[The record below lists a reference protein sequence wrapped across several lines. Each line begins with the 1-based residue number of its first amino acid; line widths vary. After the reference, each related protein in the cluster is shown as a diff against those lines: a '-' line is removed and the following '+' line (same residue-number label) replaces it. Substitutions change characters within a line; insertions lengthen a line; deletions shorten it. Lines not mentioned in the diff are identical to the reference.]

1 MMWQRAL
8 ANPWSVVAGS
18 TLALVVC
25 NGPVV
30 AFTFGLFLKPISQE
44 FGWNRGAMSA
54 ASAVAA
60 LMIAVVVP
68 FAGMLVDRF
77 GVRRIL
83 LPVIVLSSISIAAIS
98 LTPASL
104 LVFVTLYAVAGLA
117 TAGHGPQP
125 YAKTI
130 AAWFDSRRGLALG
143 IAMAGV
149 GLGIVLVPQLT
160 RYLIETYGWRSA
172 YVGLGALLFAVAFPA
187 VALLVR
193 EPAVPHG
200 RLSGD
205 AAAQPGLSVRETLS
219 GPSGFSTL
227 ATAVFLVAM
236 AVNGTIVHVVPIL
249 TDRGLS
255 PAVAASMLG
264 AVGLASIAGRLLC
277 GYLADRLFAPRVAA
291 GFFLLPCLGI
301 GLLMLDTGRVS
312 LFIAVTSLGLALGC
326 EIDMMGFLAT
336 RYFGLRQ
343 FAELYGYLFAI
354 FAGGSALG
362 PFVMGLVFDFFHM
375 YAPAQAAFILALLT
389 ASLLVSRLGTYVFPA
404 TTTEKIARS
413 LSMER

>member
-187 VALLVR
+187 VAL
-193 EPAVPHG
+193 
-200 RLSGD
+200 
-205 AAAQPGLSVRETLS
+205 
-219 GPSGFSTL
+219 
-227 ATAVFLVAM
+227 
-236 AVNGTIVHVVPIL
+236 
-249 TDRGLS
+249 DRS
-255 PAVAASMLG
+255 RYKN
-264 AVGLASIAGRLLC
+264 RLLH
-277 GYLADRLFAPRVAA
+277 LAWPRAPCRSV
-291 GFFLLPCLGI
+291 GSFFSQPRHSRQLIVL
-301 GLLMLDTGRVS
+301 
-312 LFIAVTSLGLALGC
+312 
-326 EIDMMGFLAT
+326 T
-336 RYFGLRQ
+336 R
-343 FAELYGYLFAI
+343 
-354 FAGGSALG
+354 
-362 PFVMGLVFDFFHM
+362 
-375 YAPAQAAFILALLT
+375 
-389 ASLLVSRLGTYVFPA
+389 
-404 TTTEKIARS
+404 
-413 LSMER
+413 